1 MAVTVYTGLST
12 GFVMF
17 HRLVY
22 VLVVTTVLSF
32 IWSWTSLNG
41 LNVLAERRS
50 RKVNVGD
57 DVEERITVRNLG
69 LLPKPVLEVEDMTDL
84 PGYTTGM
91 AVAPPSKG
99 FRSWKTSIPARK
111 RGLYTLGPVR
121 VSNTDVFGMFRR
133 EQTFG
138 GTDSL
143 IVYPRTFD
151 VDGFDIPAAYLSGD
165 GSRRQRS
172 HDLTPHAASVR
183 EYAFGDSISRIHW
196 NSTAKLGK
204 LMSKQFD
211 LSMSSDVW
219 LFVDLFKD
227 IQAGEM
233 EESTDEYAV
242 SIAASLAKKYLQ
254 AQLPLGLIAYGDKRY
269 FLSPDT
275 GAGQLDRVMET
286 LASSKAEGDVPL
298 EAALAREEALW
309 GYQSSLIVITSSHR
323 RQWVTALE
331 ELTKRRVR
339 IAVVLVDGR
348 SFGSVFHTLDVVP
361 HLYDAGVTPYAVSMR
376 DDMAEAMRRPHTAA
390 VPGVSEESVKAA
402 ARR

>member
-1 MAVTVYTGLST
+1 MAITVYTGLST

-22 VLVVTTVLSF
+22 ILVVTTVLSF
-32 IWSWTSLNG
+32 IWSWTSLKA
-41 LNVLAERRS
+41 LDVSVERRS

-69 LLPKPVLEVEDMTDL
+69 RLPKPVLEVEDMTDL
-84 PGYTTGM
+84 PGYATGM
-91 AVAPPSKG
+91 AVAPASRG
-99 FRSWKTSIPARK
+99 FRSWKPSTPARK
-111 RGLYTLGPVR
+111 RGLYTMGPVR

-133 EQTFG
+133 ERTFG

-165 GSRRQRS
+165 GSRRRRS
-172 HDLTPHAASVR
+172 HDLTPHAGSVR

-219 LFVDLFKD
+219 LFVDLFRD
-227 IQAGEM
+227 LQAGEM

-242 SIAASLAKKYLQ
+242 SIAASLAEKYLG
-254 AQLPLGLIAYGDKRY
+254 AQLPLGLVAYGDKRY

-275 GAGQLDRVMET
+275 GA
-286 LASSKAEGDVPL
+286 AS
-298 EAALAREEALW
+298 
-309 GYQSSLIVITSSHR
+309 
-323 RQWVTALE
+323 
-331 ELTKRRVR
+331 LTV
-339 IAVVLVDGR
+339 
-348 SFGSVFHTLDVVP
+348 
-361 HLYDAGVTPYAVSMR
+361 
-376 DDMAEAMRRPHTAA
+376 
-390 VPGVSEESVKAA
+390 
-402 ARR
+402 